1 MTHYL
6 YNTRRCILNSSFP
19 FKQLFLISCV
29 LLGGCNPSSE
39 IKTEKDF
46 LLGQDRCSAKIH
58 RIRPERNADDA
69 ALTLKMEPGNP
80 LKVKGILKTVKGGKR
95 DYTLNPSESLIL
107 KIDGNDYPLE
117 VIHSLKDPLEEIKQ
131 YNVALPSGR
140 SLMLG
145 RVIEVTRRSITFLLS
160 YELMDKIILAT
171 RVSFRIDSPSKE
183 GYPIVIPFTQENQDT
198 LHKFKITCTPKV

>member
-1 MTHYL
+1 MIQYL
-6 YNTRRCILNSSFP
+6 YQRKTGLWNPAFSL
-19 FKQLFLISCV
+19 KQLSLISC
-29 LLGGCNPSSE
+29 LLLCGCNPSSE

-46 LLGQDRCSAKIH
+46 LLGQDRCSAKIR
-58 RIRPERNADDA
+58 RIKPERNADDA
-69 ALTLKMEPGNP
+69 ALTFKMEPGTP
-80 LKVKGILKTVKGGKR
+80 LKAKGILKIAQAGKR

-117 VIHSLKDPLEEIKQ
+117 VIHSLKDPLEEIEQ
-131 YNVALPSGR
+131 YNVALPSGG

-145 RVIEVTRRSITFLLS
+145 RVKEVTRRSITFLLS
-160 YELMDKIILAT
+160 QQLMDKIILAT

-198 LHKFKITCTPKV
+198 LQKFKITCTPKA